1 MSLKRFFQGSRVAAV
16 ALTATFAASV
26 AMAQAAQ
33 KSINVTDVTGRQV
46 SVKAPAQKAII
57 AWSGSG
63 GPFMTMS
70 ALLGKDVHKHI
81 AGWDQ
86 GLSMHRRDMYDA
98 YLKTVPELAKLPVV
112 GSPDS
117 DDFNME
123 KVLALTP
130 DVAIFP
136 VGMKETIDAGVGKKL
151 QDAGIPVLF
160 IDYHAETVENHTKS
174 TLLMGQVFG
183 KEARAKQLADM
194 YAAKRKDIAARVA
207 KAKAAGRVAP
217 KVYVEGGSKG
227 AAGYGHT
234 YGKGFMWGGITEIAG
249 GINVSANAVG
259 KSSGPIAPEFV
270 LQANPDIVV
279 ITGSFWPKEPA
290 SLLMGYTANDQGVQ
304 KKLGEFAARP
314 GWNGINAIKNKRLY
328 TIHHGLGRDLS
339 DFTAIAAMGKYCYP
353 EEFKDVDP
361 MGELRTYYKTFLP
374 YELSGIWFSQWK

>member
-1 MSLKRFFQGSRVAAV
+1 MSLKPFFQGSRVAAV

-70 ALLGKDVHKHI
+70 ALLGKGVHKHI

-86 GLSMHRRDMYDA
+86 GVSMHRRDMYDA

-136 VGMKETIDAGVGKKL
+136 VGM
-151 QDAGIPVLF
+151 
-160 IDYHAETVENHTKS
+160 
-174 TLLMGQVFG
+174 
-183 KEARAKQLADM
+183 
-194 YAAKRKDIAARVA
+194 
-207 KAKAAGRVAP
+207 
-217 KVYVEGGSKG
+217 
-227 AAGYGHT
+227 
-234 YGKGFMWGGITEIAG
+234 
-249 GINVSANAVG
+249 
-259 KSSGPIAPEFV
+259 
-270 LQANPDIVV
+270 
-279 ITGSFWPKEPA
+279 
-290 SLLMGYTANDQGVQ
+290 
-304 KKLGEFAARP
+304 
-314 GWNGINAIKNKRLY
+314 
-328 TIHHGLGRDLS
+328 
-339 DFTAIAAMGKYCYP
+339 
-353 EEFKDVDP
+353 
-361 MGELRTYYKTFLP
+361 
-374 YELSGIWFSQWK
+374 